1 MKTYKVGGLSCAHC
15 TNKLESRIQKLK
27 YGETAALSY
36 SSGRLLVDDHIP
48 YAQIEKI
55 LKEEGAYIEHEGQE
69 DQNNAN
75 SCCSSTTP
83 HAGDYSYHD
92 HLSHSIPAASGAA
105 GSNPHSKARLWNSKT
120 ELGLS
125 AVLYV
130 LALALER
137 FLPLYFIIALFV
149 VSAILSGRTT
159 FIKGAKRLFRFDF
172 TIDTLMTIAL
182 IGAAAIGEWK
192 EAALVAILFGLN
204 EHLEGLGMEKARR
217 SMDALLKTAPRE
229 AILIQGQSEQVV
241 PVASL
246 QAGDLVL
253 VRPGDQIPSDGV
265 IVEGVSSVNEAA
277 ITGESLPVDKGP
289 EQAVFG
295 GSLNNEGVL
304 KIRIEKRYEDSSL
317 AQILHLVK
325 EAQETKT
332 PTELFIN
339 RFAKYYTP
347 LILVISALVIL
358 IPPLF
363 FGGNWID
370 WLYQGL
376 AVLIVG
382 CPCALI
388 LSSPVAILSGITRN
402 ARHGILVKGG
412 AHLEQLGK
420 INTVAFD
427 KTGTLTTGKPYVEKT
442 IAYEGERFLHA
453 AAAIE
458 KASSHPLALAILR
471 EAERHGI
478 RAGEA
483 EQSET
488 IPGQGITAI
497 VDGERYWIG
506 NEKSLSHL
514 NLPDSVQEDIEK
526 LKEEGYT
533 LVIVSDSDR
542 VLGMFGISDEVRPE
556 SSGVLSALHR
566 LGIRRTVMLTGDH
579 PQSAAKVAQRVG
591 ITDTYS
597 GLMPAEKVDIVRKLS
612 AEGAVAMVGDGIND
626 APALATAQLGI
637 AMGKGTASAIETAD
651 VVLMQNHLGK
661 LPEAIALARRVNRII
676 RWNIS
681 LSLGLKLIALILAV
695 PGLLTLWIAILS
707 DMGATILVTLISLS
721 ILIESNKV
729 SPK

>member
-15 TNKLESRIQKLK
+15 TSKLEARIQKLEH
-27 YGETAALSY
+27 GETAALSY
-36 SSGRLLVDDHIP
+36 SSGRLLVDEQIP
-48 YAQIEKI
+48 YGQIQKI
-55 LKEEGAYIEHEGQE
+55 LKEEGAYIEHEDGE
-69 DQNNAN
+69 EKSLHRSGDSTGAH
-75 SCCSSTTP
+75 SAHEHTDSS
-83 HAGDYSYHD
+83 S
-92 HLSHSIPAASGAA
+92 
-105 GSNPHSKARLWNSKT
+105 ARVSWWNSKT

-130 LALALER
+130 LALVLESY
-137 FLPLYFIIALFV
+137 LPLYLIIALFI
-149 VSAILSGRTT
+149 VSALLSGRTT
-159 FIKGAKRLFRFDF
+159 FIKGAKRLFRLEF

-182 IGAAAIGEWK
+182 VGAAAIGEWK

-229 AILIQGQSEQVV
+229 AILIKGTAEQVV
-241 PVASL
+241 PVTSL

-289 EQAVFG
+289 DQAVFG

-317 AQILHLVK
+317 AQILHLVR

-347 LILVISALVIL
+347 LILVVSALVIL
-358 IPPLF
+358 IPPIF
-363 FGGNWID
+363 FGGNWVD

-402 ARHGILVKGG
+402 ARHGILIKGG

-420 INTVAFD
+420 IDTIAFD
-427 KTGTLTTGKPYVEKT
+427 KTGTLTTGRPYVEQM
-442 IAYEGERFLHA
+442 IAYDQERFLKA
-453 AAAIE
+453 AAAME
-458 KASSHPLALAILR
+458 KSSSHPLALAILR
-471 EAERHGI
+471 EAERNGI
-478 RAGEA
+478 LPADA

-497 VDGERYWIG
+497 VEGERYWIG
-506 NEKSLSHL
+506 NEKSLAHL
-514 NLPDSVQEDIEK
+514 SLQASVQEDIEK
-526 LKEEGYT
+526 LKADGHT
-533 LVIVSDSDR
+533 IVIVSDEAR
-542 VLGMFGISDEVRPE
+542 VLGMFGISDEIRPE
-556 SSGVLSALHR
+556 SSAVISALHR

-579 PQSAAKVAQRVG
+579 PKSAAKVARVTG
-591 ITDTYS
+591 ISDTYS
-597 GLMPAEKVDIVRKLS
+597 GLMPGEKVDLVRKLS

-626 APALATAQLGI
+626 APALATARLGI

-661 LPEAIALARRVNRII
+661 LPEAISLARRVNRII
-676 RWNIS
+676 RWNIG

-721 ILIESNKV
+721 ILIESKKV
-729 SPK
+729 THP